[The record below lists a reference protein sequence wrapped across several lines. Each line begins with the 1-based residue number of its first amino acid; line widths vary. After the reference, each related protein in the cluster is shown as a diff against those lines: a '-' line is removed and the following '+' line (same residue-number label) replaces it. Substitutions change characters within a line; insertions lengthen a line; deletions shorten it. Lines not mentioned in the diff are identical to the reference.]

1 MLKYVVKRLLILLP
15 IVLVMSILVFGLSTL
30 SSGDAARVLA
40 EQIYGHPTQT
50 EIEQV
55 RHENGLDQ
63 PICRQYIRW
72 LGNVLHGD
80 FGISYQ
86 TQKSAAEELTKRFP
100 ATLKLAVT
108 AFLLLLLAAI
118 PLGII
123 SAVWE
128 HSWIDKLLQVFSF
141 FSVSMPSFWLGLM
154 LLYLFGVKL
163 KLIPIIGGTDVPILA
178 AVTLDIGYFGVVIR
192 LMRTNLSD
200 VLKKDYIRACRA
212 KGLSGFKIVMKH
224 GLKNAIL
231 PVITQM
237 SSMCVSLLCGSAVIE
252 SIYSIQ
258 GIGKLALEAVYT
270 KDLPVLQCFILVI
283 TCFVVVLNLLIDI
296 LYSAIDARIQLE

>member
-15 IVLVMSILVFGLSTL
+15 IVLVMSIMVFGLSTL

-63 PICRQYIRW
+63 PICRQYVRW

-80 FGISYQ
+80 FGTSYQ
-86 TQKSAAEELTKRFP
+86 TQKSAVEELAKRFP

-128 HSWIDKLLQVFSF
+128 HSWIDKLLQVFF
-141 FSVSMPSFWLGLM
+141 LFQCLHAVFLAGADAALPFWSKIKADSNHRRDGCS
-154 LLYLFGVKL
+154 
-163 KLIPIIGGTDVPILA
+163 
-178 AVTLDIGYFGVVIR
+178 YFGSGHAGYR
-192 LMRTNLSD
+192 LLWCGNSSD
-200 VLKKDYIRACRA
+200 ENK
-212 KGLSGFKIVMKH
+212 F
-224 GLKNAIL
+224 
-231 PVITQM
+231 
-237 SSMCVSLLCGSAVIE
+237 E
-252 SIYSIQ
+252 
-258 GIGKLALEAVYT
+258 
-270 KDLPVLQCFILVI
+270 
-283 TCFVVVLNLLIDI
+283 
-296 LYSAIDARIQLE
+296 